1 MATGGLSIIQTM
13 LSKLPQSEQKLA
25 EYILQNPHEVVN
37 STVQELS
44 TSAQTSGAAVIRLCK
59 SLGIKGFQD
68 LKIRIA
74 GDLMKTVE
82 QGYRDIEPSES
93 LYRIVEKTTSNSIQS
108 IRDTSEIIDHDNL
121 KHAIQLMLNAKTV
134 HFCGVGASNIVAA
147 DAQQKLL
154 RVNKGATAFTD
165 MHLVATLIANAD
177 ENDIVFAVSFSG
189 ETLEVINILKLAKE
203 RGVKTIGL
211 THYGQTTVSSLCDV
225 TLYTSYSNEA
235 PFRSAATSSRLA
247 QLYMIDILFLG
258 MASEQYEETVQY
270 IDNTRSAIKSMTDR
284 YK

>member
-44 TSAQTSGAAVIRLCK
+44 TSAHTSGAAVIRLCK
-59 SLGIKGFQD
+59 SLGLKGFQD
-68 LKIRIA
+68 LKMRIA
-74 GDLMKTVE
+74 GDLMKSVE

-93 LYRIVEKTTSNSIQS
+93 LYRIVEKTTSNTIQI

-121 KHAIQLMLNAKTV
+121 KNAIKLLLNAKTV
-134 HFCGVGASNIVAA
+134 HFCGVGASNIVAT

-154 RVNKGATAFTD
+154 RINKGATAFTD

-177 ENDIVFAVSFSG
+177 ENDIVFAISFSG
-189 ETLEVINILKLAKE
+189 ETPEVVNILKLAKD

-211 THYGQTTVSSLCDV
+211 THFGQTTVSSLCDAS
-225 TLYTSYSNEA
+225 LYTSFSNEA

-270 IDNTRSAIKSMTDR
+270 IDNTRAAIQSMTDH